1 MLLPF
6 SGGVDT
12 LLLLVIALV
21 LDACVGDS
29 GLLRR
34 FLPGPTD
41 LVARMVSLLDRRLNR
56 IDRSDAV
63 RRARGSLVALLLL
76 ALGVL
81 VGFCLSVLVRVL
93 PAGGIIELLIVT
105 RCLTL
110 RLPWGAM
117 GRTIKALEAG
127 EAEAARQA
135 VGPLTDRQLWSLDD
149 HGVVRAGVEGAAR
162 ALTLGVVAPALF
174 YALFGLAG
182 LLGWAAIDGTARIIG
197 HDTGRHQN
205 FGALARRLSALIGLP
220 AALLGT
226 LVILLTAPFVPHA
239 SLLQGWRDLRTARG
253 HPAGT
258 NALPVAAFA
267 GVLGLSVAGPRREG
281 DRVVKE
287 PWLGSGRARAMARD
301 LRAATALYAIAAV
314 IAAGL
319 IVGLG
324 VLAVRLPL

>member
-21 LDACVGDS
+21 LDACIGDS

-34 FLPGPTD
+34 FLPGPPD
-41 LVARMVSLLDRRLNR
+41 LVARLVILLDRRLNR

-76 ALGVL
+76 LGLL

-127 EAEAARQA
+127 DGEAARQA

-205 FGALARRLSALIGLP
+205 FGALARRLSALFGLP

-239 SLLQGWRDLRTARG
+239 SIRQGWRDLQTAKG

-319 IVGLG
+319 IVALG
-324 VLAVRLPL
+324 VVATGAGL